1 MISHPTGSRR
11 VCPSAQRTASNLRL
25 VSEVLRQEGLCKQ
38 TFVVDGPV
46 SCETLQE
53 RWKEWTSINDCKKGE
68 YRFRY
73 LNSIKGTK
81 TLFDE
86 PCRKCDGK
94 LKMAAIEK
102 WKDKALRTVQKTAP
116 EVLADIKRRVRK
128 EMGGKWWKGTKG
140 RVYVP
145 DQQGCLE
152 MKREGGGTLSVAPSG
167 SILDMD
173 PRLDKFGQL
182 WFSEERTDS
191 PACRVGAAKS
201 KGKLRVVT
209 MQSASMKRQ
218 LRPVHEQAYDHIS
231 KKPWLV
237 RGDVNASHFESL
249 RTALG
254 KGHDYISGDYE
265 ETTNNLN
272 LDAVLAVV
280 EVLSESLPSHLGKLF
295 VSSFRDCVVEE
306 LVEDRSRE
314 QRLYTRVDP
323 VTRGSMMGNLGSFVV
338 LCLLNKVCFDRAKRL
353 AGYPAN
359 HPSLINGDDIL
370 YPGCSGLYHA
380 WLHCTAEVGFVINR
394 KKTMRSKTYGDL
406 NSQTYRYDRS
416 RLVKK
421 LCFGFLA
428 SDSWKQP
435 EGSLATPLFDLC
447 SQLKFASAS
456 RLLISYPVRRLLAR
470 AVIPLTSVP
479 RRWWNFLI
487 KKNWFRG
494 VIDRFATPVAETHG
508 AERKLPYV
516 LGPPIHSSPW
526 AESRIRELDKKCT
539 RDHVADWLGIPV
551 APYEAKTKLGP
562 MPKLRSPFRIR
573 REPLGWRRLWL
584 APVLE
589 YLQTKHPDL
598 FVEGFPDWVDEQP
611 NLQHAYKLSR
621 SPMRRPLSFSAPLP
635 PVYLSYVSSD
645 VSYYSIPYTPE
656 FMGRPVRERMWL
668 ASEMND

>member
-11 VCPSAQRTASNLRL
+11 VCSSAQRTAKNLRL

-38 TFVVDGPV
+38 TFDAAGPY

-53 RWKEWTSINDCKKGE
+53 RWKEWTSINDKMKGE

-86 PCRKCDGK
+86 PCRKCDYK
-94 LKMAAIEK
+94 LKMAAIDK
-102 WKDKALRTVQKTAP
+102 WKEKALRTEQKTAP
-116 EVLADIKRRVRK
+116 EVLADIRRRVRK
-128 EMGGKWWKGTKG
+128 EMGRKWWKGTKG
-140 RVYVP
+140 KVYVP

-152 MKREGGGTLSVAPSG
+152 MKREGGGTLSVAPVG
-167 SILDMD
+167 SDLDRD
-173 PRLDKFGQL
+173 PRLSKFGQM
-182 WFSEERTDS
+182 WFSEERVDS
-191 PACRVGAAKS
+191 PACRLGAAKS

-237 RGDVNASHFESL
+237 RGSVESKHFESL

-265 ETTNNLN
+265 ESTNNLN

-306 LVEDRSRE
+306 LKEDRDRMLKLVVE
-314 QRLYTRVDP
+314 P
-323 VTRGSMMGNLGSFVV
+323 VVRGSMMGNLGSFVV
-338 LCLLNKVCFDRAKRL
+338 LCLLNKVCFDRAKAL
-353 AGYPAN
+353 AGYDRN

-370 YPGCSGLYHA
+370 FPGCSGLYHA

-447 SQLKFASAS
+447 AQLKFSTSA
-456 RLLISYPVRRLLAR
+456 RLLIAYPVRRLLAR
-470 AVIPLTSVP
+470 ALVPLSSIP

-487 KKNWFRG
+487 KKGWFRG
-494 VIDRFATPVAETHG
+494 VVDRNSDIPVTDTFG

-539 RDHVADWLGIPV
+539 ADHVEDWLGIPV
-551 APYEAKTKLGP
+551 PAFGSKTKLDR
-562 MPKLRSPFRIR
+562 MPKLRSIFRIR
-573 REPLGWRRLWL
+573 RESLGWRRLWL
-584 APVLE
+584 KPVLD
-589 YLQTKHPDL
+589 YLSGKHPDL
-598 FVEGFPDWVDEQP
+598 FVEGYPLWVDDQP
-611 NLQHAYKLSR
+611 GLQLAYKLVR
-621 SPMRRPLSFSAPLP
+621 SPMRRPLNFSPSLP
-635 PVYLSYVSSD
+635 PVDLSYVSSD
-645 VSYYSIPYTPE
+645 VSYYTLPYSPE
-656 FMGRPVRERMWL
+656 LTGRPVRERMWL
-668 ASEMND
+668 ASEMNG